1 MYVSQI
7 ASMMNNAL
15 LVQTFSSMVEFSDL
29 NRVSGIVIISVL
41 EQIISIFFY
50 QDLHLSVNTKA
61 ND

>member
-29 NRVSGIVIISVL
+29 NRVSGIVTISVL
-41 EQIISIFFY
+41 E
-50 QDLHLSVNTKA
+50 
-61 ND
+61 